1 MMGLDLFKAA
11 LSNHLFKVFFE
22 DIDRSHR
29 NEVGFRPSIPKAQPL
44 LEALCLSLFYQL
56 RSQICKNFNRY
67 LFEGTMKK
75 VRELGKIPKVFAL
88 NRQKMSFSF

>member
-29 NEVGFRPSIPKAQPL
+29 NEVGFRPKMIF
-44 LEALCLSLFYQL
+44 ALQFQKHSHFLKHCAYLFFINSAL
-56 RSQICKNFNRY
+56 RS
-67 LFEGTMKK
+67 
-75 VRELGKIPKVFAL
+75 VRILTDIFLKE
-88 NRQKMSFSF
+88 Q

>member
-56 RSQICKNFNRY
+56 RSQTCKNCNEC
-67 LFEGTMKK
+67 LFERTIKGI
-75 VRELGKIPKVFAL
+75 RESAKFYIKQTKNVILFL
-88 NRQKMSFSF
+88 NR